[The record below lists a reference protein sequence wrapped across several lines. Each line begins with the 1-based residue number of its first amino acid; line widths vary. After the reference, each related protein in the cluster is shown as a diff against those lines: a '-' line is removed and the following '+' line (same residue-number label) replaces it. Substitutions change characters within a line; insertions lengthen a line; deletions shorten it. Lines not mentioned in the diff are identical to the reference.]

1 MQGNPEEKDH
11 SGCFHVSFKSQLKSL
26 SHVVTFQSQHP
37 LSTTEEQPSP
47 IGYFE
52 VKILSFDCKDPNLFG
67 VGLAGEDFPM
77 QKSAG
82 SDRSVAL
89 RGSAK
94 ICYLNTEEKINLGT
108 LLNIDFKKKGT
119 TIGVGYIFRTQ
130 KVFFTLNGKEVY
142 QMKLP
147 DCMLSLKN
155 LYPTI
160 SLGGIKD
167 RI

>member
-1 MQGNPEEKDH
+1 MH
-11 SGCFHVSFKSQLKSL
+11 
-26 SHVVTFQSQHP
+26 
-37 LSTTEEQPSP
+37 TTELEPNP

-52 VKILSFDCKDPNLFG
+52 VKILSFDSKDPNSFG

-77 QKSAG
+77 LKSAG
-82 SDRSVAL
+82 SDKSVAL

-130 KVFFTLNGKEVY
+130 KVFFTINGREVY
-142 QMKLP
+142 
-147 DCMLSLKN
+147 
-155 LYPTI
+155 
-160 SLGGIKD
+160 
-167 RI
+167 